1 MNFKPLIAAFIGKEY
16 VLTTNVLFIKYMGSH
31 EGGLFLQQLI
41 YWQNLKGEGV
51 MFPKSYDD
59 WYNELVITKRVLS
72 GLKAKLEAKNMLKTM
87 VKKLNG
93 TPTLHW
99 CIDLNLAYN
108 DLANFISES
117 ANGTMDSDQM
127 LLSESDQMSLSI
139 PYIENNKE
147 NINIASES
155 TKSKNKQRAKYEIQN
170 DHKTPEKLADL
181 TRWSIENAV
190 QQVRQLYSAVTG
202 KQLSEADAQR
212 WLELSAVGKHIDVS
226 KCEFTSSGDVIET
239 NLRQWLLN
247 SAKYALQN
255 GKFTLPAP
263 QRTNA
268 PAQNR
273 TSVFD

>member
-1 MNFKPLIAAFIGKEY
+1 MEHKPNYYAVIPAEVRYNKSLSPRAILLYGEISALAQKEGYCWATNAYFAELYEVSPITISRLISQLCKHRHIATEVNQEAGNERKIY
-16 VLTTNVLFIKYMGSH
+16 LSSAQVLTKMQQASKQKRN
-31 EGGLFLQQLI
+31 EG
-41 YWQNLKGEGV
+41 
-51 MFPKSYDD
+51 
-59 WYNELVITKRVLS
+59 
-72 GLKAKLEAKNMLKTM
+72 
-87 VKKLNG
+87 
-93 TPTLHW
+93 
-99 CIDLNLAYN
+99 
-108 DLANFISES
+108 
-117 ANGTMDSDQM
+117 
-127 LLSESDQMSLSI
+127 
-139 PYIENNKE
+139 NNKNVKTPINE
-147 NINIASES
+147 NVKHNNTSINS
-155 TKSKNKQRAKYEIQN
+155 TKNNKKEEPFLEISKAKYEIQN
-170 DHKTPEKLADL
+170 DHKTPEKLASL

-190 QQVRQLYSAVTG
+190 QQVRQLYGTFTG